1 MEEKSHGTSAIQKEQ
16 RKGAFENASERTIW
30 IASIDAM
37 QHTRAGS
44 AEGKA
49 ETMVG
54 AKEIAILN
62 KKKEIYEKKH
72 AAEAA
77 AKLTVPF
84 FQITSM

>member
-1 MEEKSHGTSAIQKEQ
+1 
-16 RKGAFENASERTIW
+16 
-30 IASIDAM
+30 M
-37 QHTRAGS
+37 QHTRAEF